1 MQKHPKNCYCM
12 LSNGKMVWDVWGHRG
27 EPYFFGNSQILGHGR
42 FVFLAMRTWHLQ
54 SWMGVPHVGCVMLR
68 RQLHGYIKPS
78 QRQADSHHLDH
89 PDPAS
94 KLMFSH
100 HVGSRLAM
108 PFGSFNMGIEN
119 KQCVTVKGI

>member
-1 MQKHPKNCYCM
+1 
-12 LSNGKMVWDVWGHRG
+12 
-27 EPYFFGNSQILGHGR
+27 
-42 FVFLAMRTWHLQ
+42 
-54 SWMGVPHVGCVMLR
+54 MGVPHVGCVMLR

-108 PFGSFNMGIEN
+108 PFDSFNMGIEN
-119 KQCVTVKGI
+119 KHVLLLKVYKSSISGPCSMAMLNNQRVHQIIQNVQHNFVLKPMG